1 MSTETH
7 HYIYQLKL
15 LTLNKAHLAVLMA
28 NLFFGINFSIVKF
41 ISPSLVQP
49 FGLNLIRAGVTVL
62 LFWFMYLLKPTK
74 GGIERKDVPRFI
86 LCAISGVAINQL
98 LFIKGLTLTSPV
110 HAALLIL
117 VTPVF
122 ILLIAFAARTE
133 KISLLKI
140 TGLLFAIAG
149 SVILISSKE
158 SMAIAPNM
166 LLGDIFIILNAI
178 SYAFYYILVKP
189 LMQKYSPLHVIRWVF
204 TIGVI
209 LILPFCWSQFS
220 IIEWNEFELKHYT
233 ALFFVVIGGT
243 FFAYLFTVYGL
254 KHLSASAAGS
264 YIYLQPLFA
273 AVISMLFFK
282 EALSLYK
289 IISAILIFGGVYL
302 VNKKKE

>member
-1 MSTETH
+1 
-7 HYIYQLKL
+7 
-15 LTLNKAHLAVLMA
+15 MA

-62 LFWFMYLLKPTK
+62 LFWLMYLLKPST
-74 GGIERKDVPRFI
+74 GGIERKDIPRFI
-86 LCAISGVAINQL
+86 LCAITGVAINQL

-133 KISLLKI
+133 KISPLKI

-149 SVILISSKE
+149 SVILISAKE

-220 IIEWNEFELKHYT
+220 IIDWNKFELTHFA